1 MRLLRA
7 DRTTAET
14 TLAGTTAGA
23 LSTLGSGSA
32 GGLRVRK
39 IIAYGA
45 SSVAEN
51 TSGGMNFVY
60 GDSSADVH
68 TTLTILPGPTSVA
81 TVVYLDTFDI
91 YTRWFE
97 ARTNEAGAG
106 GYAIF
111 VFGD

>member
-1 MRLLRA
+1 MKLLGSG
-7 DRTTAET
+7 RTTAET
-14 TLAGTTAGA
+14 TVAGTTAGL
-23 LSTLGSGSA
+23 LSTQGSGSA
-32 GGLRVRK
+32 GGLRIRRIV
-39 IIAYGA
+39 AYGA

-60 GDSSADVH
+60 GDSSDDVH
-68 TTLTILPGPTSVA
+68 TTLTLIPGPTSVG
-81 TVVYLDTFDI
+81 VVVSLEGFDI

-106 GYAIF
+106 GYGIF

>member
-1 MRLLRA
+1 MRLLA
-7 DRTTAET
+7 NGRTTAET
-14 TLAGTTAGA
+14 TLVGTTAGA
-23 LSTLGSGSA
+23 SSFAGGGGA

-39 IIAYGA
+39 IVAYGA

-60 GDSSADVH
+60 GDSSGDTN

-81 TVVYLDTFDI
+81 TVVTLDGLDI
-91 YTRWFE
+91 YTQFFE

-106 GYAIF
+106 GYGIF
-111 VFGD
+111 VFTD